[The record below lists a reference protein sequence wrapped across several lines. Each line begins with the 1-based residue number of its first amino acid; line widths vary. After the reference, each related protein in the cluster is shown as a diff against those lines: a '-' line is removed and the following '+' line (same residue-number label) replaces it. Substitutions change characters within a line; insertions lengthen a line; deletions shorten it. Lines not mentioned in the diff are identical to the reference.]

1 MEKSLEIS
9 QDLAS
14 IPEHVAIVMDGNG
27 RWAQKRGLARHSGH
41 KAGVEAVRSSVEV
54 CLKYNIKVLTLFAF
68 SSENWRRPKNEV
80 NLLLELFMTSL
91 SSEIKRLQQNNIKI
105 KIIGDI
111 TAFPPKLQKKIR
123 FAESETSRN
132 KGLILQVAA
141 NYGGRWDITQAVQQ
155 LAENVSQGLI
165 KPEEINEDLIS
176 EYTSF
181 AQVADPDLFIRT
193 GGDLRISNFLL
204 WHSAY
209 SEFYFTPILWPDFTE
224 EFFEEALEE
233 FANRQ
238 RRFGK
243 TSEQVQAAN

>member
-105 KIIGDI
+105 
-111 TAFPPKLQKKIR
+111 R
-123 FAESETSRN
+123 S
-132 KGLILQVAA
+132 V
-141 NYGGRWDITQAVQQ
+141 
-155 LAENVSQGLI
+155 EN
-165 KPEEINEDLIS
+165 
-176 EYTSF
+176 
-181 AQVADPDLFIRT
+181 
-193 GGDLRISNFLL
+193 
-204 WHSAY
+204 
-209 SEFYFTPILWPDFTE
+209 
-224 EFFEEALEE
+224 
-233 FANRQ
+233 
-238 RRFGK
+238 
-243 TSEQVQAAN
+243 